1 MSGTGNGSRTGKP
14 GTPARRDR
22 TRPVEL
28 IALAAGFGIFSGL
41 VVGFA
46 TREWILAAEFFGVIF
61 IVSLVVLAMLVLG
74 QPKPDDPAKPGQP
87 GQPGDD
93 DMPLGH

>member
-1 MSGTGNGSRTGKP
+1 VSGSGKP
-14 GTPARRDR
+14 RTPGRRDR

-74 QPKPDDPAKPGQP
+74 QPKPDDPVKPGQGGATP
-87 GQPGDD
+87 EDD
-93 DMPLGH
+93 DTPRGH